1 MDFDSFLF
9 FSADY
14 YKVFSRLS
22 SRRVGSISKCVKIK
36 MKKKPY
42 RMSHLRSTLN
52 ALMDIIKIPPFISIH
67 PCKNLLSNFI

>member
-36 MKKKPY
+36 MKKRAVQNVSFTINFKRPY
-42 RMSHLRSTLN
+42 GHY
-52 ALMDIIKIPPFISIH
+52 
-67 PCKNLLSNFI
+67 